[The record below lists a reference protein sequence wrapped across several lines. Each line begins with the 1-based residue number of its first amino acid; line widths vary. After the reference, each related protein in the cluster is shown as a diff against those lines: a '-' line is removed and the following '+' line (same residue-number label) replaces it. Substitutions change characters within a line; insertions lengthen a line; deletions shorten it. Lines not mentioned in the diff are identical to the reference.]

1 MCFMEGQGVDGHVGD
16 DFLSSRFF
24 VYLLPR
30 WFEMVLAQ
38 CDSRAVL

>member
-16 DFLSSRFF
+16 DFLCFC

-30 WFEMVLAQ
+30 WFEMVLTH
-38 CDSRAVL
+38 CDFRAVL